1 MRFLITLTNLS
12 RKLQRKTTDMASRV
26 IWDIVVPV
34 KLPSDLKNVKPGE
47 LPGHLLRPA
56 RGENGKP
63 CGQLHWLAAA
73 AWEAMCE
80 AAEKDGVLLKPTSS
94 GDTYRTLK
102 MQLSAFLSRYQKEPI
117 AGASTRTYEGVKW
130 YKKSPKLASLAA
142 PGTSQ
147 HNLGIAVDVHTA
159 GEPKRLKWM
168 VDNVRRF
175 GFSWE
180 VVPEEPWHL
189 RYTEGNNVPVEVK
202 SHMDKKGIVAPAE
215 VKEAPKTEAPK
226 AETPKVAAPKV
237 QSSDELA
244 PGANGEKV
252 KQLQEKLKEKG
263 FYKGVCDGQYLAKT
277 TKAVQDFKRA
287 NKIAPGDKAGQR
299 VLNLLGIK

>member
-1 MRFLITLTNLS
+1 MPS
-12 RKLQRKTTDMASRV
+12 KV

-56 RGENGKP
+56 RGEGGKP

-80 AAEKDGVLLKPTSS
+80 AAEKDGVLLKPVSA

-147 HNLGIAVDVHTA
+147 HNLAIAVDVHTA
-159 GEPKRLKWM
+159 AEPKRLQWL

-189 RYTEGNNVPVEVK
+189 RYTDGDNVPADVK
-202 SHMDKKGIVAPAE
+202 AHMEKKGIAAPTAA
-215 VKEAPKTEAPK
+215 KEEPKAEAPK
-226 AETPKVAAPKV
+226 AEAPKAAAPKAQV
-237 QSSDELA
+237 SDELS
-244 PGANGEKV
+244 PGASGEKV
-252 KQLQEKLKEKG
+252 KLLQEKLKEKG
-263 FYKGVCDGQYLAKT
+263 FYKGECDGQYLAKT
-277 TKAVQDFKRA
+277 TKAVQDFKKA
-287 NKIAPGDKAGQR
+287 NKLAAGDKAGKK
-299 VLNLLGIK
+299 VLDLLGIK

>member
-1 MRFLITLTNLS
+1 MPS
-12 RKLQRKTTDMASRV
+12 KV

-34 KLPSDLKNVKPGE
+34 KLPSDLKGVKPGE

-73 AWEAMCE
+73 AWAAMCE
-80 AAEKDGVLLKPTSS
+80 AAEKDGVTLKPVSS
-94 GDTYRTLK
+94 GDTYRNFKNQYDVFIT
-102 MQLSAFLSRYQKEPI
+102 RYQKEPI
-117 AGASTRTYEGVKW
+117 AGAQTRTFEGVKW

-159 GEPKRLKWM
+159 GEPKRLQWL
-168 VDNVRRF
+168 VDNVRKF

-189 RYTEGNNVPVEVK
+189 RYTEGDNVPAAVK
-202 SHMDKKGIVAPAE
+202 EYMDKNGIAAPAPS
-215 VKEAPKTEAPK
+215 KEAPK
-226 AETPKVAAPKV
+226 AEAPKA
-237 QSSDELA
+237 EA
-244 PGANGEKV
+244 PKAEAPKAEAAKPAADGEGMGPGSKGDKV
-252 KQLQEKLKEKG
+252 KELQEKLKEKG
-263 FYKGVCDGQYLAKT
+263 FYEGNCDGDYGPRT
-277 TKAVQDFKRA
+277 VEAVKKFKQA
-287 NKIAPGDKAGQR
+287 NNLPAGPKAGKK
-299 VLNLLGIK
+299 VLDLLGIK